1 MVIFKSHYLITVS
14 FFTFA
19 IVMIDKLYKYFTDS
33 SELAAISELELEN
46 KMEDAPNVSAYRMLL
61 AKKRSNIDGLDIMLG
76 NNDRVWLHYLL
87 HSGNGI
93 SDINEYSIQEKSLN
107 ENNNNTAEI
116 KYIKTSHEE
125 SSEVRTLDADLNLAS
140 SFLERNDN
148 NVVEINTVTENR
160 EVQTK
165 YKTTQIEEIKK
176 TKKTKNREF
185 KLKEYSG
192 ISEFAIWL
200 LSFRNNEVEK
210 LIIKEEKLAK
220 KKLFEQNAM
229 KSVKKTSTIIS
240 EPLAEILTS
249 QGHLDDAK
257 KMYEQ
262 LMLKYP
268 EKSIY
273 FAAKINSLIKI

>member
-1 MVIFKSHYLITVS
+1 MISIS

-116 KYIKTSHEE
+116 KYIETSHEE

-140 SFLERNDN
+140 SFLESNDN
-148 NVVEINTVTENR
+148 NVVEIKTVTENR

-165 YKTTQIEEIKK
+165 YKTTEIEEIKK
-176 TKKTKNREF
+176 TKKTKNRKF

-200 LSFRNNEVEK
+200 LSFRNNEVER
-210 LIIKEEKLAK
+210 LILKEEKLAK

-268 EKSIY
+268 EKSSY
-273 FAAKINSLIKI
+273 FAAKINGLIKI

>member
-1 MVIFKSHYLITVS
+1 
-14 FFTFA
+14 
-19 IVMIDKLYKYFTDS
+19 MIERLYNYFTDS
-33 SELAAISELELEN
+33 SELAAISELELEK
-46 KMEDAPNVSAYRMLL
+46 KMADAPYVSAYRMLL
-61 AKKRSNIDGLDIMLG
+61 AKKRSNIVGLDIMLG
-76 NNDRVWLHYLL
+76 NNDRVWLHHALI
-87 HSGNGI
+87 SGNSISGI
-93 SDINEYSIQEKSLN
+93 NDYSFQDESMNEKN
-107 ENNNNTAEI
+107 ENIAEM
-116 KYIKTSHEE
+116 KYIETSHEE
-125 SSEVRTLDADLNLAS
+125 RSEVRIIDEDQSLVTSLPVI
-140 SFLERNDN
+140 NDN
-148 NVVEINTVTENR
+148 KEVDINTIVESREN
-160 EVQTK
+160 QIK
-165 YKTTQIEEIKK
+165 YSTSGIDEIKK
-176 TKKTKNREF
+176 NKKTKNKKF
-185 KLKEYSG
+185 KLREYSG

-200 LSFRNNEVEK
+200 LSFRNTEVEK

>member
-1 MVIFKSHYLITVS
+1 
-14 FFTFA
+14 
-19 IVMIDKLYKYFTDS
+19 MIDKLYKYFTDS

-116 KYIKTSHEE
+116 KYIETSHEE

-140 SFLERNDN
+140 SFLESNDN
-148 NVVEINTVTENR
+148 NVVEIKTVTENR

-165 YKTTQIEEIKK
+165 YKTTEIEEIKK
-176 TKKTKNREF
+176 TKKTKNRKF

-200 LSFRNNEVEK
+200 LSFRNNEVER
-210 LIIKEEKLAK
+210 LILKEEKLAK

-268 EKSIY
+268 EKSSY
-273 FAAKINSLIKI
+273 FAAKINGLIKI

>member
-1 MVIFKSHYLITVS
+1 MVIIKFQYMISIS

-116 KYIKTSHEE
+116 KYIETSHEE

-140 SFLERNDN
+140 SFLESNDN
-148 NVVEINTVTENR
+148 NVVEIKTVTENR

-165 YKTTQIEEIKK
+165 YKTTEIEEIKK
-176 TKKTKNREF
+176 TKKTKNRKF

-200 LSFRNNEVEK
+200 LSFRNNEVER
-210 LIIKEEKLAK
+210 LILKEEKLAK

-268 EKSIY
+268 EKSSY
-273 FAAKINSLIKI
+273 FAAKINGLIKI

>member
-19 IVMIDKLYKYFTDS
+19 FLMIERLYNYFTDS

-46 KMEDAPNVSAYRMLL
+46 KMADAPYVSAYRMLL
-61 AKKRSNIDGLDIMLG
+61 AKKRSNIVGLDIMLG
-76 NNDRVWLHYLL
+76 NNDRVWLHHALI
-87 HSGNGI
+87 SGNRISGI
-93 SDINEYSIQEKSLN
+93 NDYSFQDESMN
-107 ENNNNTAEI
+107 ENNENTAEM
-116 KYIKTSHEE
+116 KYIETSHEE
-125 SSEVRTLDADLNLAS
+125 RSEVRIIDEDQSLS
-140 SFLERNDN
+140 SSLTVINDN
-148 NVVEINTVTENR
+148 IEVDINNIVESREN
-160 EVQTK
+160 QIK
-165 YKTTQIEEIKK
+165 YSTSGIDEIKK
-176 TKKTKNREF
+176 NKKTKNRKF
-185 KLKEYSG
+185 KLREYSG

-200 LSFRNNEVEK
+200 LSFRNTEVEK

>member
-19 IVMIDKLYKYFTDS
+19 FLMIERLYNYFTDS

-46 KMEDAPNVSAYRMLL
+46 KMADAPYVSAYRMLL
-61 AKKRSNIDGLDIMLG
+61 AKKRSNIVGLDIMLG
-76 NNDRVWLHYLL
+76 NNDRVWLHHALI
-87 HSGNGI
+87 SGNSISGI
-93 SDINEYSIQEKSLN
+93 NDYSFQDESMN
-107 ENNNNTAEI
+107 ENNENTAEM
-116 KYIKTSHEE
+116 KYIETSHEE
-125 SSEVRTLDADLNLAS
+125 RSEVRIIDEDQSLAPS
-140 SFLERNDN
+140 LPVINDN
-148 NVVEINTVTENR
+148 KEVDINNIVESREN
-160 EVQTK
+160 QIK
-165 YKTTQIEEIKK
+165 YSTSGIDEIKK
-176 TKKTKNREF
+176 NKKTKNKKF
-185 KLKEYSG
+185 KLREYSG

-200 LSFRNNEVEK
+200 LSFRNTEVEK